1 MQRRCHPQVLLAWLG
16 SANKTRTSCQLQG
29 SSFSVPNEIQLGN
42 PASDVLLK
50 LNCLVDRKSEPILTI
65 PNPKPG
71 SRFLYRYFGL
81 QF

>member
-1 MQRRCHPQVLLAWLG
+1 MPSPGFTGLARQRKQDENELSIARVLLCPQR
-16 SANKTRTSCQLQG
+16 N
-29 SSFSVPNEIQLGN
+29 QLGN